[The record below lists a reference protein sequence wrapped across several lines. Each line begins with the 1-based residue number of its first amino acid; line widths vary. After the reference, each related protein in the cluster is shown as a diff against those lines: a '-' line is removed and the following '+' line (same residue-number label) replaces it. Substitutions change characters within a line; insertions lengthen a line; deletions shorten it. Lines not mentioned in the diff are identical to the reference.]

1 MNKTA
6 KEENHNF
13 QKILKFI
20 IPSLLGVFLFMIPIP
35 WNGSLTIPVAIFSK
49 LIISLLG
56 EYLPIISVVIISISA
71 ALAIISKIFKPKF
84 IINNKYLNGLFNVSP
99 LWFSLRIIGAI
110 LAIITIYKFRFDFIY
125 SDSTGGTLL
134 YSLLPTLF
142 AVFLFAGLLLP
153 LILDFGLLEFVG
165 TLLSKVMRPI
175 FSLPGRSSIDCITSW
190 LGDGT
195 IGVLL
200 TSKQYEHGFYSKKEA
215 AIIGTNFSVVS
226 ITFCLVVIAQVG
238 LEDMF
243 VPFYIT
249 VTFIGIVAAV
259 ITPRIPPLSKI
270 PDTYINGEKKKDN
283 EIIPENH
290 TTFSYGISK
299 ALEKVNNNKGMKEFL
314 IDGIKNVLDMWIGV
328 LPVVMGMGT
337 IALILAEYTHIFE
350 YLGLPFIPLLK
361 LLHIPDAALAS
372 KTLIVGFTD
381 MFIPSV
387 IGSTIANPM
396 TRFIVACT
404 SVTQLIYMSEVGGLL
419 LASKIPVNIKDL
431 FIIFLERTLITLPI
445 ASLIAHMLF

>member
-6 KEENHNF
+6 KEENHDF
-13 QKILKFI
+13 QKTLKFI

-259 ITPRIPPLSKI
+259 IVVVII
-270 PDTYINGEKKKDN
+270 IIVIIKKK
-283 EIIPENH
+283 
-290 TTFSYGISK
+290 K
-299 ALEKVNNNKGMKEFL
+299 AKKHKE
-314 IDGIKNVLDMWIGV
+314 DLD
-328 LPVVMGMGT
+328 
-337 IALILAEYTHIFE
+337 
-350 YLGLPFIPLLK
+350 LL
-361 LLHIPDAALAS
+361 DEDD
-372 KTLIVGFTD
+372 V
-381 MFIPSV
+381 
-387 IGSTIANPM
+387 
-396 TRFIVACT
+396 
-404 SVTQLIYMSEVGGLL
+404 
-419 LASKIPVNIKDL
+419 
-431 FIIFLERTLITLPI
+431 
-445 ASLIAHMLF
+445 